1 MLGLVVGIW
10 VYSPSKR
17 YRLEGGPTSIPYTGQ
32 KRWHAIL
39 GLIFG
44 LVTCTW
50 VFSGMLSMNPFPER
64 APDGNDEGASR
75 IAAAL
80 RGGPVEMAAF
90 AAQHPREAVVEAGAD
105 LQGKHLEL
113 TSFAGEPVYLA
124 RETPQH
130 SRIIS
135 VLGPVLEPVPGLVPG
150 KTAAEFDRDRI
161 LDVVTEASQPGG
173 LAEVRLVTEY
183 EAYYLDRHNQ
193 LPLPVLF
200 VRLKDSENTM
210 VYIDPRTARVINSYG
225 ARSRWTRWLYHGLHS
240 IDLPWLYKHRP
251 AWDIVVLVLMLGG
264 TSLCVTA
271 VIIGFQLL
279 RRKLGGRLVRSIPS
293 AGIAELKSG
302 GSIPS
307 HGENPSHG
315 EKR

>member
-1 MLGLVVGIW
+1 
-10 VYSPSKR
+10 
-17 YRLEGGPTSIPYTGQ
+17 
-32 KRWHAIL
+32 
-39 GLIFG
+39 
-44 LVTCTW
+44 
-50 VFSGMLSMNPFPER
+50 
-64 APDGNDEGASR
+64 
-75 IAAAL
+75 
-80 RGGPVEMAAF
+80 MAAF
-90 AAQHPREAVVEAGAD
+90 AAKHPREAVAEAGSD
-105 LQGKHLEL
+105 LQVKQLEL

-135 VLGPVLEPVPGLVPG
+135 VPGPVSGPVPGSASGPVPD
-150 KTAAEFDRDRI
+150 KAAAEFDRDRI

-225 ARSRWTRWLYHGLHS
+225 SRSRWTRWLYHGLHS

-279 RRKLGGRLVRSIPS
+279 RRKLGVRSC
-293 AGIAELKSG
+293 A
-302 GSIPS
+302 
-307 HGENPSHG
+307 N
-315 EKR
+315 